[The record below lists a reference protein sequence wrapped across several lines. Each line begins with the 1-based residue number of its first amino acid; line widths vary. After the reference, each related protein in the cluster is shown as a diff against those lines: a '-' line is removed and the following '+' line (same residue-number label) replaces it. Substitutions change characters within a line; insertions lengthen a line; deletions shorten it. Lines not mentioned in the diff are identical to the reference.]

1 MCSFLPLALEP
12 SYGTHDGDTLI
23 HDHFADSQIRSD
35 PRLCGLV
42 VCDFVFVDTG
52 AGLWLV
58 SLALSSLGHLLLCW
72 MDGRVLRGT

>member
-58 SLALSSLGHLLLCW
+58 SLSLSLSSWVIGFY
-72 MDGRVLRGT
+72 GRVLRGT